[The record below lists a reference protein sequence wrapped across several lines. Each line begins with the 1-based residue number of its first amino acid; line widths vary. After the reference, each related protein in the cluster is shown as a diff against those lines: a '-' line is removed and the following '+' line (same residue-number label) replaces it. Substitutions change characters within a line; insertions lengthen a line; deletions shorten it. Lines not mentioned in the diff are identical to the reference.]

1 MFNAINISASGLTA
15 QRLRMD
21 IISNNIANADTTRTS
36 YGEYYQRQMP
46 VFATKPTRRPL
57 GAAPFHTRGGG
68 VEVVGIMND
77 PSPPRL
83 AYDPHHPEANEDGY
97 VEYPNVNIVSEMVD
111 MIAASRAYEANV
123 TSLNTAKDMAMRS
136 LEIGRG

>member
-1 MFNAINISASGLTA
+1 MFHSIDISASGLTA
-15 QRLRMD
+15 QRVRMD
-21 IISNNIANADTTRTS
+21 LISNNIANADTTRTP

-46 VFATKPTRRPL
+46 VFASRGPRPSL
-57 GAAPFHTRGGG
+57 GGSQFRSTRGG
-68 VEVVGIMND
+68 VDVVGIVND

-83 AYDPHHPEANEDGY
+83 AYDPEHPEANEEGY

-111 MIAASRAYEANV
+111 MIGASRAYEANV
-123 TSLNTAKDMAMRS
+123 TSLNAAKDMAMRA